1 MIDRSKSSKIRPRL
15 SFETNLSEANPWR
28 GFAKEQ
34 DVARAKSVERLAK
47 NAAVKSRVIGE
58 FEIRPWCSDTRGRDG
73 TKLTGAQPGGTGR
86 ERVMLCTQEGCGT
99 RARITT
105 SSV

>member
-1 MIDRSKSSKIRPRL
+1 M
-15 SFETNLSEANPWR
+15 
-28 GFAKEQ
+28 
-34 DVARAKSVERLAK
+34 ARAKSVERLAK